1 MGLRQFAIN
10 SATNPS
16 NLTMNSATMKPGN
29 ISVNLASNRQFSAA
43 PSPAEIPKRPNTPW
57 VMFFKANLPEYRKK
71 HPGAKV
77 SDLMSKMSEEWKN
90 LPAHKKGPMVAQYE
104 AEKVKFQK
112 LMDKVPEE
120 VKEKAKEEKRQK
132 KAFTS
137 GRNAAAELKAM
148 LERLGKPKRPLT
160 GYMLFSKD
168 RRARMTAS
176 ELQKSPPDIIRM
188 LGAEWKGLP
197 EAQKQPYNDK
207 YEKLKAEH
215 DRVMEK
221 WTEKMVRE
229 GKMSGILAAQA
240 RVADLKEN

>member
-1 MGLRQFAIN
+1 MGLRQFTMN
-10 SATNPS
+10 SATNPG
-16 NLTMNSATMKPGN
+16 NLNMNTATMKPGN

-77 SDLMSKMSEEWKN
+77 SDLMSKISEEWKN

-120 VKEKAKEEKRQK
+120 VKEKVKEEKRQK